1 MMVINQFEKVLSN
14 FKKLD
19 KEQRKFFLTALVEE
33 CNPHEIYTLR
43 QILQCKCYGK
53 FDIISALPLEL
64 SIKIFQQLDSKDLC
78 HCREVNHKWKN
89 ITQDSTI
96 WKTKCIEILALYQG
110 QEATKMIKT
119 PKEGWEHMY
128 HKLYQ
133 REINWNNGKV
143 QRIKYLKG
151 HRSHITDA
159 KLKGNILVT
168 GSSDR
173 TVRIWDLETGQCKL
187 TLNGNV
193 FSCVDFL
200 LTEKVVAGS
209 TFFRS
214 SFIWNMETGELLN
227 ELRGHVSAVRCV
239 SLSESHIATCAFD
252 GSVIIWNWKSGEKI
266 ATIPANATVIRIFDT
281 KVLSLCGTTIKAFEL
296 SNGECTFSAPFG
308 TGLLG
313 WSYIQ
318 KHLSTIEA
326 SITKFD
332 EIDKNALE
340 LPNMINRIGFNYS
353 SRAYDFDTRN
363 GMMVSVEGVNT
374 LNMAS
379 VNDIYNP
386 KEIEYAHCKFMFE
399 YDLGKEDIK
408 TVNVDSNY
416 RRIITGCRSGLIA
429 ILEFG

>member
-1 MMVINQFEKVLSN
+1 MVTTQFEKVLSN

-19 KEQRKFFLTALVEE
+19 KEQRKLFLTALVEE

-64 SIKIFQQLDSKDLC
+64 SIKIFQQLDGKDLC
-78 HCREVNHKWKN
+78 HCREVNRKWKN

-96 WKTKCIEILALYQG
+96 WKTKCSEILTLYQG
-110 QEATKMIKT
+110 QDATKIIKT

-133 REINWNNGKV
+133 REINWNKGKV
-143 QRIKYLKG
+143 QKIKYLKS

-159 KLKGNILVT
+159 KLKDNILVT

-173 TVRIWDLETGQCKL
+173 TVKVWDLETGQC
-187 TLNGNV
+187 
-193 FSCVDFL
+193 
-200 LTEKVVAGS
+200 
-209 TFFRS
+209 
-214 SFIWNMETGELLN
+214 ELLN

-239 SLSESHIATCAFD
+239 SLSESHIASCAFD
-252 GSVIIWNWKSGEKI
+252 GSVIIWNWKSGEKV

-281 KVLSLCGTTIKAFEL
+281 KVLSLCGATIKAFEL
-296 SNGECTFSAPFG
+296 SNGECTFSTPFG

-318 KHLSTIEA
+318 KHLSTIET
-326 SITKFD
+326 SITTFD
-332 EIDKNALE
+332 EIDKNTLE
-340 LPNMINRIGFNYS
+340 LPNMINIIGFNCS

-363 GMMVSVEGVNT
+363 GIMVSVEGVNT

-408 TVNVDSNY
+408 TLNVDSNY

-429 ILEFG
+429 ILEFD